1 MIDDHPTSETL
12 IDYVHRE
19 LPAHED
25 AAVHAHLASCAAC
38 SQAHDDEVRLGEL
51 LREHARSEERELP
64 AGFAARIVAA
74 ATSSPPA
81 ARWWQPATLFRP
93 AFALPAAA
101 AIVLAFYLG
110 FAAFHSPAK
119 TTSVDAAYYIESHA
133 ALATAMPFAE
143 GASLPMSFASNDDES
158 ETRGDVG
165 R

>member
-1 MIDDHPTSETL
+1 MINDHPSSETL

-64 AGFAARIVAA
+64 PGFSTRILAAAIAARPQA
-74 ATSSPPA
+74 P
-81 ARWWQPATLFRP
+81 WWAVLRP

-101 AIVLAFYLG
+101 VLAIVLYLG
-110 FAAFHSPAK
+110 FAVFHGPGK
-119 TTSVDAAYYIESHA
+119 VTTVDAAYYIDSHA
-133 ALATAMPFAE
+133 ALATDMPFAE
-143 GASLPMSFASNDDES
+143 GASLPASFASDNDTEQPQA
-158 ETRGDVG
+158 DVN